1 MDVKSAFLNGYIK
14 EEVYV
19 EQPPGFEDHIKSNHV
34 FKLRKALYGLKQA
47 PRAWY
52 ERLSEYLISSGYQ
65 RGKIDTTL
73 FIKHYNQDILVVQ
86 IYVDDI
92 IFGSTNERYCQEFAK
107 LMQAEFE
114 MSMMGELNF
123 FLGLQIKQSKDGI
136 FIHQEKYTKQIL
148 KKFGFEKTKEV
159 ATPMSSSIR
168 LDADSEGK
176 KINEKLY
183 RSLIGSLLYLT
194 ASRPD
199 ILFAVCIC
207 ARFQSS
213 PTETHLKAVK
223 RIFKYIA
230 CTVKLGIWYP
240 KNENFDLIG
249 YSDADYAG
257 CKIDRKSTS
266 GTCQLLG
273 NKLISWSSK
282 KQNSVALSTAEAEY
296 VSIGNYCAQIL
307 WIKQQLLDFGLNY
320 KNISI
325 KCDNTSAIN
334 LTKNPVHHSRSKHI
348 EIRHHFIR
356 DHVQNGNINI
366 EFVSTENQYAD
377 IFTKPLDKMRF
388 EFLRNEIGMC
398 FPF

>member
-1 MDVKSAFLNGYIK
+1 
-14 EEVYV
+14 
-19 EQPPGFEDHIKSNHV
+19 
-34 FKLRKALYGLKQA
+34 
-47 PRAWY
+47 
-52 ERLSEYLISSGYQ
+52 
-65 RGKIDTTL
+65 
-73 FIKHYNQDILVVQ
+73 
-86 IYVDDI
+86 
-92 IFGSTNERYCQEFAK
+92 
-107 LMQAEFE
+107 MQAEFE

-159 ATPMSSSIR
+159 GTPMSSSIR

-296 VSIGNYCAQIL
+296 VSIGNCYAQIL
-307 WIKQQLLDFGLNY
+307 WIKQQLLDFGLIY